1 MTSFRLLMTKP
12 LSKMSSKLLK
22 TSLKV
27 LKLMHCNKKVIN
39 LAAWVYHQ
47 DRMLSSES
55 PCCCL
60 SAFSSLPSNGELGRE
75 KYIHFPKW
83 CRPGS
88 HLPMS
93 ISDCRGPFN
102 WTKCVKHLC
111 FSKCALK
118 NILRIKERAQSLTH
132 WPFGKTNQLKIHC
145 KLRIETQL
153 PEYRVPLHVYCFI
166 ASQDKPFVNS
176 APWSSSSHSSWRTH
190 SFGYVEAGLSDAL
203 GTVVPGRTELS
214 LWRGVKARIEKEE
227 WDSKAVHRIVWAY

>member
-1 MTSFRLLMTKP
+1 M
-12 LSKMSSKLLK
+12 
-22 TSLKV
+22 
-27 LKLMHCNKKVIN
+27 KLMHCNKKVIN

-60 SAFSSLPSNGELGRE
+60 SAFSSLPSNGEAGRE

-118 NILRIKERAQSLTH
+118 NIPRIKERAQSLTH

-166 ASQDKPFVNS
+166 ASHDKP
-176 APWSSSSHSSWRTH
+176 
-190 SFGYVEAGLSDAL
+190 LSTQPHGAVHLIAHGELTAL
-203 GTVVPGRTELS
+203 GT
-214 LWRGVKARIEKEE
+214 WRLGCQMHLVLLFPAGLNWACEE
-227 WDSKAVHRIVWAY
+227 ESRSE